1 MPYWLVEGDLTLY
14 AILAAVGLVCV
25 AVWWRTRRRTYAI
38 GAVAVAV
45 AILAFLLL
53 DHFVESEREQM
64 IRKVQ
69 EIAHAISHR
78 RLDRAFEHVSEQ
90 FDRRGKN
97 KQGFREFAEAHLRR
111 GFVTDVQVWD
121 FTVTEVSA
129 ETRLGV
135 VECFFKVRGNFPGGE
150 SPPGAFTRI
159 VFTLDPDKQ
168 WRVRSFDWFSSISD
182 SKSPQPIPGW

>member
-1 MPYWLVEGDLTLY
+1 MPYWLVEGDTTLY
-14 AILAAVGLVCV
+14 FVLASVGLICV
-25 AVWWRTRRRTYAI
+25 AVWWRTRRRGY
-38 GAVAVAV
+38 AVAAGAAAV
-45 AILAFLLL
+45 AILGLSLL
-53 DHFVESEREQM
+53 DRLIESDREQM

-69 EIAHAISHR
+69 EVADAISHR

-97 KQGFREFAEAHLRR
+97 KQGFREFADAHLRR

-129 ETRLGV
+129 ESRRGV

-150 SPPGAFTRI
+150 SPPGALTRI
-159 VFTLDPDKQ
+159 VFTLDPDQQ
-168 WRVRSFDWFSSISD
+168 WRVKNFDWFSSVAD